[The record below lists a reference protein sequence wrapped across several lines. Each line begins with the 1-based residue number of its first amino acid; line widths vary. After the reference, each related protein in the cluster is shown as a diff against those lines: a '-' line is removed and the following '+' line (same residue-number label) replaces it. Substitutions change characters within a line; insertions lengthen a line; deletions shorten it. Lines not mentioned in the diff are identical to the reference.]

1 MKDGWWQRTPRRPG
15 LVLAV
20 ATLAALAASAGIT
33 AIMTAGGG
41 THRPLA
47 AGAGLGAGIPAPSAS
62 IAPAG
67 TGPASAGPPS
77 PGPAPS
83 GSRAATASPGPRA
96 SASAGASS
104 PAAPPGHQTPPAPPP
119 TAPGSPSPTPTPSGS
134 PAQGYLLLA
143 PDHLMLTSKPGQ
155 AASGFFVL
163 TAANGPVAQYTVRL
177 AAGGAK
183 VSVAPT
189 SGSLALNG
197 FVQVTVT
204 VTSKT
209 ALTAQIVVEPGNL
222 SVTVVYKPKPKP
234 APAPA
239 PSPSHGK
246 DGGGNGDG

>member
-20 ATLAALAASAGIT
+20 AMLAALAASAGIT

-47 AGAGLGAGIPAPSAS
+47 AGAGLGAGIPVPSSS

-67 TGPASAGPPS
+67 TGPVSAGPPS

-83 GSRAATASPGPRA
+83 GSRAATARPSPRA
-96 SASAGASS
+96 SAPAGASS
-104 PAAPPGHQTPPAPPP
+104 PAAPPGHQTPTAPPP
-119 TAPGSPSPTPTPSGS
+119 TAPGLPSPTPTPSGS

-155 AASGFFVL
+155 PASGFFVL

-177 AAGGAK
+177 AAGGVK
-183 VSVAPT
+183 VSVAPA

-197 FVQVTVT
+197 FVEVTVT

-209 ALTAQIVVEPGNL
+209 ALTTQIVVEPGNL
-222 SVTVVYKPKPKP
+222 SVTVVYKPKT

-246 DGGGNGDG
+246 DGGGSGDG

>member
-20 ATLAALAASAGIT
+20 AMLAALAASAGIT
-33 AIMTAGGG
+33 AIMTAGG

-47 AGAGLGAGIPAPSAS
+47 AGAGLGAGIPVPSSS

-83 GSRAATASPGPRA
+83 GSRAATARPSPRA
-96 SASAGASS
+96 SAPAGASS
-104 PAAPPGHQTPPAPPP
+104 PAAPPGHQTPTAPPP
-119 TAPGSPSPTPTPSGS
+119 TAPGLPSPTPTPSGS
-134 PAQGYLLLA
+134 PVQGYLLLA

-155 AASGFFVL
+155 TASGFFVL
-163 TAANGPVAQYTVRL
+163 TAANGPVAQYTVRI
-177 AAGGAK
+177 AARAAK
-183 VSVAPT
+183 VSVAPA

-197 FVQVTVT
+197 FVEVT

-209 ALTAQIVVEPGNL
+209 ALTTQIVVEPGNL

-239 PSPSHGK
+239 PSPPPSHGK

>member
-20 ATLAALAASAGIT
+20 AMVAALAASAGIT

-41 THRPLA
+41 SHRPLA
-47 AGAGLGAGIPAPSAS
+47 AGAGLGPGVPVPSSSAV
-62 IAPAG
+62 P
-67 TGPASAGPPS
+67 GPASS
-77 PGPAPS
+77 GPAPS
-83 GSRAATASPGPRA
+83 RSPAATAHPTSRA

-104 PAAPPGHQTPPAPPP
+104 PSSLASPPGQRTATAPPP
-119 TAPGSPSPTPTPSGS
+119 TAPAPPSPSNP

-143 PDHLMLTSKPGQ
+143 PDHLMLTSRPGQ
-155 AASGFFVL
+155 PARGFFVL
-163 TAANGPVAQYTVRL
+163 TAANGPVAQYAVQVV
-177 AAGGAK
+177 AK
-183 VSVAPT
+183 TGQVSVAPV

-209 ALTAQIVVEPGNL
+209 ALTAQIVVEPGGL
-222 SVTVVYKPKPKP
+222 SVRVVYKPKP
-234 APAPA
+234 APAPRPS

-246 DGGGNGDG
+246 DGDG

>member
-1 MKDGWWQRTPRRPG
+1 MKDRWWQSTPRRPG

-20 ATLAALAASAGIT
+20 AMLAALAASAGIT
-33 AIMTAGGG
+33 AILTAGGG

-47 AGAGLGAGIPAPSAS
+47 AGAGLGAGIPVPSSS

-67 TGPASAGPPS
+67 TGPAS

-83 GSRAATASPGPRA
+83 GSRAATASPAPRA
-96 SASAGASS
+96 SAPAGATS
-104 PAAPPGHQTPPAPPP
+104 PAAPPGRQTPAAPPP
-119 TAPGSPSPTPTPSGS
+119 TAPASPSATPTPSGS
-134 PAQGYLLLA
+134 SAQGYLLLA

-155 AASGFFVL
+155 PASGFFVL

-189 SGSLALNG
+189 SGSLALSG

-246 DGGGNGDG
+246 GGDGNGDG

>member
-20 ATLAALAASAGIT
+20 AMLAALAASAGIT

-47 AGAGLGAGIPAPSAS
+47 AGAGLGAGIPVPSSS

-83 GSRAATASPGPRA
+83 GSRAATARPSPRA
-96 SASAGASS
+96 SAPAGASS
-104 PAAPPGHQTPPAPPP
+104 PAAPPGHQTPTAPPP
-119 TAPGSPSPTPTPSGS
+119 TAPGLPSPTPTPSGS
-134 PAQGYLLLA
+134 PVQGYLLLA

-155 AASGFFVL
+155 TASGFFVL
-163 TAANGPVAQYTVRL
+163 TAANGPVAQYTVRI
-177 AAGGAK
+177 AARAAK
-183 VSVAPT
+183 VSVAPA

-197 FVQVTVT
+197 FVEVTVT

-222 SVTVVYKPKPKP
+222 SVTVVYKPKT
-234 APAPA
+234 APAPRPS

-246 DGGGNGDG
+246 DGNGDG